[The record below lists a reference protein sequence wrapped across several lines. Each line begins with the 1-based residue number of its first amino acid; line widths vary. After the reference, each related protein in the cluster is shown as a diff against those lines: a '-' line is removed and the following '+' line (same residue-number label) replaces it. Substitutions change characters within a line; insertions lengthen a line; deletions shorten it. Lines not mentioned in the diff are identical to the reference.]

1 MNTMHFTQ
9 LTSVKKENVAPDCTD
24 TSTFYIQWCFGCT
37 ISLFKQNA
45 CKQLQ
50 DRPFIAPK
58 GVSNLLQN
66 KPQVWFKWTEVT
78 SIHFWTLCDTDGDAI
93 MQELEGS
100 HWYSGALCMCWV
112 VDWPTRLNTT
122 FVFSSFWLDWHK
134 ARTSKILDNQTK
146 RTKSDGEPTKEYT
159 RPGESWY
166 AEDIFGKWF
175 QGQCEANRS
184 LHNCKFI
191 DLDILI

>member
-1 MNTMHFTQ
+1 MSAANHFLGYWMIEHRIGLIHLRSISSGVSVVRSAYSSKMHASSFRIGH
-9 LTSVKKENVAPDCTD
+9 
-24 TSTFYIQWCFGCT
+24 F
-37 ISLFKQNA
+37 
-45 CKQLQ
+45 
-50 DRPFIAPK
+50 FIAPK

-159 RPGESWY
+159 RPGENWY